1 MTWWHIYLPRNP
13 WGRIALW
20 SDPRKQSWI
29 TGGHCACV
37 KFIRWP
43 SFWNGICFDIPLDFD
58 YFRGYRLRQ
67 AAQGL
72 RNTAGHWH
80 RCIHLSH
87 GGSKYCSCCC
97 CHRRT
102 CVEVKGFSLVLGEV
116 YRWLFVWGVWNNIES
131 YPYKIISSKDS
142 LHGLQPQPSTVIW
155 SSAHHEFLET
165 SLGKSNLLL
174 NDAVLMFLETS
185 LDV

>member
-97 CHRRT
+97 CCCCCCCHRRT

-116 YRWLFVWGVWNNIES
+116 YRWCLKQYRVLSVQN
-131 YPYKIISSKDS
+131 Y
-142 LHGLQPQPSTVIW
+142 
-155 SSAHHEFLET
+155 FLERFPT
-165 SLGKSNLLL
+165 RAPASTQHGHLVQRSSWVPGNI
-174 NDAVLMFLETS
+174 TG
-185 LDV
+185 